1 MSKVNFSYREIRTP
15 KLNDKEQKKL
25 ELLIVD
31 TARQINE
38 GLLRDGKMGF
48 IK

>member
-1 MSKVNFSYREIRTP
+1 MTIRAIRSP
-15 KLNDKEQKKL
+15 KLNEKEQKAL
-25 ELLIVD
+25 ELEIVD
-31 TARQINE
+31 TARQINA